1 MYFQNLIA
9 KYKTAELWLLRY
21 SQLYWYPVDYYMLD
35 ESLKEGLMLGE
46 ISDYEF
52 YVDKVVNFF
61 KVLPKKTLYARILA
75 PGAETEQDTLGYI
88 LTMGFEVCVPDILLR
103 QEGVS
108 LRVGD
113 VVASAG
119 VFEELAQLKSFE
131 QFTKPV
137 FVRFVQDIKPSVF
150 VLQYNNV
157 LEWKMR
163 VSDADVVVRLL
174 V

>member
-1 MYFQNLIA
+1 MYFKNLIA
-9 KYKTAELWLLRY
+9 KYETAERWLLAY
-21 SQLYWYPVDYYMLD
+21 SRLYWYPVDYFALD
-35 ESLKEGLMLGE
+35 ENHRLMLGE
-46 ISDYEF
+46 LSEYEF

-61 KVLPKKTLYARILA
+61 KMLPKKTLYVRVLSPDAD
-75 PGAETEQDTLGYI
+75 TEQDTLGYI
-88 LTMGFEVCVPDILLR
+88 LTSRFQVAVADVLLR

-108 LRVGD
+108 PRVGD

-137 FVRFVQDIKPSVF
+137 FVRFVQNIKPSVF
-150 VLQYNNV
+150 VLQHNNV
-157 LEWKMR
+157 LEWVME
-163 VSDADVVVRLL
+163 VADSDIVFRLL

>member
-1 MYFQNLIA
+1 MYFRNLIS
-9 KYKTAELWLLRY
+9 KFKTGEQWLLQY

-35 ESLKEGLMLGE
+35 EDQRVMVGE
-46 ISDYEF
+46 LSEYDR

-61 KVLPKKTLYARILA
+61 KVLPKKTLYVRLLA
-75 PGAETEQDTLGYI
+75 PEAETEQDTLGYI
-88 LTMGFEVCVPDILLR
+88 LTTGFEVCVADVLLR
-103 QEGVS
+103 REGVS

-119 VFEELAQLKSFE
+119 VFDKISQLKSFE
-131 QFTKPV
+131 QFTEPV

-150 VLQYNNV
+150 VLQHNNTI
-157 LEWKMR
+157 EWRMR
-163 VSDADVVVRLL
+163 VSDADVVFRLA

>member
-1 MYFQNLIA
+1 
-9 KYKTAELWLLRY
+9 
-21 SQLYWYPVDYYMLD
+21 
-35 ESLKEGLMLGE
+35 
-46 ISDYEF
+46 
-52 YVDKVVNFF
+52 
-61 KVLPKKTLYARILA
+61 
-75 PGAETEQDTLGYI
+75 
-88 LTMGFEVCVPDILLR
+88 LR

-137 FVRFVQDIKPSVF
+137 FVRFVQDVKPSMF
-150 VLQYNNV
+150 VLQYNNT
-157 LEWKMR
+157 LEWRMR
-163 VSDADVVVRLL
+163 VSEADVVFRLA

>member
-1 MYFQNLIA
+1 MYFRNLIA
-9 KYKTAELWLLRY
+9 KYGTAEKWLLKY

-35 ESLKEGLMLGE
+35 ESQRLMLGE
-46 ISDYEF
+46 MTEYEF

-61 KVLPKKTLYARILA
+61 KVLPKKALYVRILA
-75 PGAETEQDTLGYI
+75 PEAETEQDTLGWL
-88 LTMGFEVCVPDILLR
+88 LTTRFKIAVADVLLR

-108 LRVGD
+108 PRVGD

-150 VLQYNNV
+150 VLQHNNV
-157 LEWKMR
+157 LEWRMR
-163 VSDADVVVRLL
+163 VAESDVVFRLL

>member
-1 MYFQNLIA
+1 MYFKSLLA
-9 KYKTAELWLLRY
+9 KYYTAELWLLKY

-35 ESLKEGLMLGE
+35 EEHRLMLGE
-46 ISDYEF
+46 MSEYEF

-61 KVLPKKTLYARILA
+61 RVLPKKTLYVRVLSPEIN
-75 PGAETEQDTLGYI
+75 TEQDILGYI
-88 LTMGFEVCVPDILLR
+88 LTSGFRIAVADVLLR

-108 LRVGD
+108 PRVGD

-119 VFEELAQLKSFE
+119 VFEELAKLRSFE

-137 FVRFVQDIKPSVF
+137 FVRFVQSIQPSIF
-150 VLQYNNV
+150 VLQHNNV
-157 LEWKMR
+157 LEWVLE
-163 VSDADVVVRLL
+163 VSDSDVVFRFL

>member
-1 MYFQNLIA
+1 MYFKNLIA
-9 KYKTAELWLLRY
+9 KYGTAERWLLKY

-75 PGAETEQDTLGYI
+75 PGAETEQDTLGWI

-103 QEGVS
+103 QEGGS

-119 VFEELAQLKSFE
+119 VFEELAQLKSF
-131 QFTKPV
+131 
-137 FVRFVQDIKPSVF
+137 
-150 VLQYNNV
+150 
-157 LEWKMR
+157 
-163 VSDADVVVRLL
+163 
-174 V
+174 

>member
-1 MYFQNLIA
+1 
-9 KYKTAELWLLRY
+9 
-21 SQLYWYPVDYYMLD
+21 MLD
-35 ESLKEGLMLGE
+35 ESLKEGLMLGDM
-46 ISDYEF
+46 SDYEF

-61 KVLPKKTLYARILA
+61 KVLPKKTLYVRVLA
-75 PGAETEQDTLGYI
+75 PEAETEQDTLGYI
-88 LTMGFEVCVPDILLR
+88 LTSSFEIAVADALLR

-108 LRVGD
+108 PRVGD

-137 FVRFVQDIKPSVF
+137 FVRFVQEIKPSVF
-150 VLQYNNV
+150 VLQHNNV
-157 LEWKMR
+157 LEWKLR
-163 VSDADVVVRLL
+163 VSDADVVFRLL

>member
-1 MYFQNLIA
+1 MYFRNLLA
-9 KYKTAELWLLRY
+9 KYRTAERWLVQY
-21 SQLYWYPVDYYMLD
+21 SQLYWYEVDYYMLD

-46 ISDYEF
+46 MTEYEF

-61 KVLPKKTLYARILA
+61 KLLPKKTLYVRVLA
-75 PGAETEQDTLGYI
+75 PEAETEQDTLGWI
-88 LTMGFEVCVPDILLR
+88 LTSKFQIAVADILLR

-108 LRVGD
+108 PRVGD

-119 VFEELAQLKSFE
+119 VFEELAQLKSFD

-137 FVRFVQDIKPSVF
+137 FVRFVQSIKPSVF
-150 VLQYNNV
+150 VLQHNNV
-157 LEWKMR
+157 LEWVME
-163 VSDADVVVRLL
+163 VSDSDVVFRLL

>member
-1 MYFQNLIA
+1 VYFRNLIS
-9 KYKTAELWLLRY
+9 KFKTAEKWLLEY

-35 ESLKEGLMLGE
+35 EDQRVMVGELK
-46 ISDYEF
+46 DYDG

-61 KVLPKKTLYARILA
+61 KVLPRKTLYVRLLA
-75 PGAETEQDTLGYI
+75 PEAETEQDTLGLI
-88 LTMGFEVCVPDILLR
+88 LTTGFEMCVADVLLR

-119 VFEELAQLKSFE
+119 VFDKIAQLKSFD
-131 QFTKPV
+131 QFTEPV

-150 VLQYNNV
+150 VLQYNNT
-157 LEWKMR
+157 LEWRMR
-163 VSDADVVVRLL
+163 VSDADVVFRLA

>member
-1 MYFQNLIA
+1 MYFKNLIA
-9 KYKTAELWLLRY
+9 KYQIAEQWLLQY

-35 ESLKEGLMLGE
+35 EGHRVMLGE
-46 ISDYEF
+46 LSDYEF
-52 YVDKVVNFF
+52 YVDKVVSFF
-61 KVLPKKTLYARILA
+61 VMLPKKTLYARILG
-75 PGAETEQDTLGYI
+75 PGAETEQNTLGYI
-88 LTMGFEVCVPDILLR
+88 LTVGFEIAVPDVLLR
-103 QEGVS
+103 KEQVA

-137 FVRFVQDIKPSVF
+137 FVRFVQDIKPSIF
-150 VLQYNNV
+150 VLQYNNT

-163 VSDADVVVRLL
+163 VSDADIVFRLAT
-174 V
+174 

>member
-1 MYFQNLIA
+1 MYFQSLIA
-9 KYKTAELWLLRY
+9 KYKIAEQWLLQY
-21 SQLYWYPVDYYMLD
+21 SRLYWYPVDYYMLD
-35 ESLKEGLMLGE
+35 ESQRLMLSDV
-46 ISDYEF
+46 SDYEF

-61 KVLPKKTLYARILA
+61 RVLPKKTLYVRILA
-75 PGAETEQDTLGYI
+75 PEAETEQNTLGWL
-88 LTMGFEVCVPDILLR
+88 LTTKFKVAVVDVLLR

-137 FVRFVQDIKPSVF
+137 FVRFVQDIKPSIF
-150 VLQYNNV
+150 VLQHNNV
-157 LEWKMR
+157 MEWVME
-163 VSDADVVVRLL
+163 VSDTDVVFRLA